1 MKKIVIPILILAVIA
16 TIGFTLLNNKA
27 EIEARA
33 EQAMVT
39 NEFVP
44 VTVETVAEKPLQIR
58 FETNG
63 VFEADQE
70 LLLKSEAQGT
80 VVAIQKRKGDAVA
93 VGDLIARLDDTL
105 LQADLKVA
113 KANLV
118 KSERDLER
126 FKNLAATDAITGR
139 QLEDAELGF
148 ESANAQVASLEKR
161 ISDMRIVAPIAGIL
175 NEDYL
180 EIGAFLNVGGNVAE
194 IVKARPLKLSV
205 TVSESDVLRISRGDE
220 VSVYSSADRS
230 QKLRGTVQ
238 FIALKADGQL
248 RYPVEIRVND
258 AGDIKP
264 GMFGYAEF
272 QSSTTTPV
280 KVISRKSIA
289 TSLKDPQ
296 VFVVEGDRVSLR
308 SIQIRPIDSET
319 VEVLSGLEL
328 GENVVR
334 TGHINLRDGSA
345 VQVAQ

>member
-1 MKKIVIPILILAVIA
+1 MKRIVIPILILVVIA
-16 TIGFTLLNNKA
+16 TIGFTLMNNKA
-27 EIEARA
+27 DIEARA
-33 EQAMVT
+33 QQAMVT
-39 NEFVP
+39 NAFVP
-44 VTVETVAEKPLQIR
+44 VTVETVAERPLQIR

-105 LQADLKVA
+105 LQAELKVA
-113 KANLV
+113 KANLT
-118 KSERDLER
+118 KAERDLAR

-148 ESANAQVASLEKR
+148 ESVSAQVTSLEKR
-161 ISDMRIVAPIAGIL
+161 ISDMRIVAPIAGVI

-180 EIGAFLNVGGNVAE
+180 EIGAFVGVGGNVAD
-194 IVKARPLKLSV
+194 IVKGRPLKLAV
-205 TVSESDVLRISRGDE
+205 TVSEADVLRIRKGDE
-220 VSVYSSADRS
+220 VPVYSSADRS
-230 QKLRGTVQ
+230 QQFRGTVQ
-238 FIALKADGQL
+238 FIALKADAQL
-248 RYPVEIRVND
+248 RYPVEIRVNEV
-258 AGDIKP
+258 GSLKP

-272 QSSTTTPV
+272 ASSTATPV

-308 SIQIRPIDSET
+308 AIQVRPIDAET
-319 VEVLSGLEL
+319 VEVLGGLEL
-328 GENVVR
+328 GEKVVR

-345 VQVAQ
+345 VQIAE